1 MLLYLSGFFFL
12 VVFLY
17 PYVLY
22 PVMLKF
28 LPKRP
33 YRVEPGVNTD
43 NIKVALVFC
52 AYNEEESLPGK
63 IQNIRDI
70 VALVPEL
77 EVFAYSDCSS
87 DGTNQMLLEASDIL
101 RAVIGETR
109 TGKVIGMKQ
118 LVSMTN
124 ADVLICTDANVIC
137 DPAGIKRLIEYFTLP
152 EVGSV
157 ASTLIYTDTDNSEET
172 PTAKVGGLYWRLEE
186 SIKRLESETGSMMGA
201 DGSLFAV
208 RRDCYPDLPGHLVD
222 DMAASLEPVFQ
233 GLRCISAKDVV
244 AYEHSVGNS
253 QEEFKR
259 KKRIACGS
267 YGTYVYMKSSIDG
280 LPLIER
286 FKFYSHKT
294 MRWWG
299 ALALF
304 IATCCFL
311 LGGLITGHFLLTSL
325 LLTSAALLII
335 IAGKVGLPGFS
346 SIYEILK
353 AIIATMMGVFE
364 AMSGKKYEVWVP
376 AKSR

>member
-1 MLLYLSGFFFL
+1 
-12 VVFLY
+12 
-17 PYVLY
+17 
-22 PVMLKF
+22 
-28 LPKRP
+28 
-33 YRVEPGVNTD
+33 
-43 NIKVALVFC
+43 
-52 AYNEEESLPGK
+52 
-63 IQNIRDI
+63 
-70 VALVPEL
+70 
-77 EVFAYSDCSS
+77 
-87 DGTNQMLLEASDIL
+87 
-101 RAVIGETR
+101 
-109 TGKVIGMKQ
+109 
-118 LVSMTN
+118 
-124 ADVLICTDANVIC
+124 
-137 DPAGIKRLIEYFTLP
+137 
-152 EVGSV
+152 
-157 ASTLIYTDTDNSEET
+157 
-172 PTAKVGGLYWRLEE
+172 
-186 SIKRLESETGSMMGA
+186 
-201 DGSLFAV
+201 
-208 RRDCYPDLPGHLVD
+208 
-222 DMAASLEPVFQ
+222 
-233 GLRCISAKDVV
+233 
-244 AYEHSVGNS
+244 
-253 QEEFKR
+253 
-259 KKRIACGS
+259 GS